1 MDSGLVSVFLTA
13 ILPVLTT
20 FVIGFIAGHLG
31 HFSVVNATAINRMVA
46 YYTLP
51 LGLFSGMMAT
61 PKSVLLAM
69 GQQSVLLAAALV
81 LSWVIPFLLLRFVMR
96 RGLADSTLL
105 ALVVGT
111 PSVLF
116 IGLPVLGP
124 LVGSPSTLLVV
135 VTGLVQNFVLIP
147 GCLYLL
153 AVSSHQASPGS
164 AWYVQALGVAK
175 QPMVLAPFV
184 AFLMVLGSIQLP
196 DYLLQSCKLLGNA
209 TGGLALFSAG
219 LVLQTYRLTFNATS
233 LLPVAIHNVLIPGI
247 AFVVLKGMEMSTE
260 VIRQVVLTLAIPIGS
275 ITLIIAMQY
284 KRHEREVASAVAL
297 STAFSLLTMGGLLA
311 LTH

>member
-61 PKSVLLAM
+61 PKIVLLAM

-116 IGLPVLGP
+116 IGLPVLEP

-219 LVLQTYRLTFNATS
+219 FVLQTYRLTFNATS

-297 STAFSLLTMGGLLA
+297 STAFSLLTMGALLA